1 VIARALAAVMALA
14 ARRPLA
20 VGACVVVL
28 ALLGAAAALQL
39 QPSSSTDTFVSRS
52 SPTYKAS
59 ATYHRH
65 FGDDAV
71 YVLVRE
77 PLTQLTL
84 TSDLERVLTLE
95 GCLSGNVPPG
105 GTPRG
110 GPSGPCAR
118 LAVSR
123 PAQVV
128 LGPGTFINESVGQIQ
143 DEIVRRQQATKAQA
157 ARAAAAARKVA
168 KANGWSQARQ
178 DAVAK
183 QATELVTNQF
193 YRDVLQLGATYG
205 LTGIPQLNDPSFVA
219 KLVFDST
226 KAPGTPKAR
235 FAYLFPTRDAAL
247 IQVRLRPDLT
257 QAQRTAALGLIR
269 RAVAMPDWRLPHGK
283 GTYVVTGG
291 PVVLTDLARSI
302 TGSIVVLVLA
312 ALLVMALVLAV
323 VFRTALRLL
332 PLGVALAAVAITF
345 GALGL
350 SGASLTMASVAVL
363 PVLIGLGV
371 DYAIQLQS
379 RLQEEERAGPAAGF
393 GAAAGRVAA
402 GGAPTIATA
411 SAATAAGFLV
421 LLLSPVPMVR
431 GFGLLL
437 VAGIFIAFA
446 CALTLGTAAL
456 AQAARRRAR
465 AAAGPDP
472 RGAAGGSRAPRR
484 PRAPARLAAAAS
496 AALRPALRGAGELV
510 FENPASRGA
519 RGLVGA
525 GGRRALALAGA
536 HPGRVL
542 AVALAL
548 AAAGWGLDTQIR
560 VESDIQKLVPQD
572 LPALRNLTTLESA
585 TGVGGEV
592 DVVVSGRDLTD
603 PKVVSWMADYQTALA
618 KRFGYGPSR
627 GCGKAALCP
636 SFSLPALFDGGVGN
650 RTQAQIRAVLDA
662 VPPYFSQSVLTPDR
676 RTATLAFGIRLM
688 SLDRQQ
694 QVLDVMRRGLRGA
707 PPGVHAELA
716 GLPVLF
722 AQANAEVSSPW
733 RRLVT
738 LLAGLAAVAL
748 VLFAALRSARRAL
761 VPLIPIALA
770 SGWSSLVL
778 WAMRIPLNPMSVVL
792 GALVIAISTEFSV
805 LLAERFRAERAAG
818 RDTARALDRAYRST
832 GAAVLAS
839 GVTAIAG
846 FAVLVLSD
854 IRMLR
859 DFGAVTVVDL
869 TVSLLGVLVV
879 LPSALVLAERGAFGA
894 LWLRLAHPRRG
905 RRRRGTG
912 DVGAEAA

>member
-20 VGACVVVL
+20 TGAGVVVL

-39 QPSSSTDTFVSRS
+39 QPSSATDTFVSRS

-59 ATYHRH
+59 AKYHQH

-84 TSDLERVLTLE
+84 TSDLERILALE
-95 GCLSGNVPPG
+95 GCLSGNIPAG

-110 GPSGPCAR
+110 GAKGPCAR
-118 LAVSR
+118 LGATKPV
-123 PAQVV
+123 QVV

-157 ARAAAAARKVA
+157 ARAADAARKVA
-168 KANGWSQARQ
+168 KANGWPKARQ

-193 YRDVLQLGATYG
+193 YADVLRLGQTYG

-226 KAPGTPKAR
+226 KPAGTPKAR
-235 FAYLFPTRDAAL
+235 FAYLFPTKDSAL
-247 IQVRLRPDLT
+247 IQLRLRPGLSQDG
-257 QAQRTAALGLIR
+257 RTAALALVR

-291 PVVLTDLARSI
+291 PVVLSDLTASI
-302 TGSIVVLVLA
+302 TDSIVLLVLA
-312 ALLVMALVLAV
+312 ALVVMSLVLAL
-323 VFRTALRLL
+323 VFRTRLRLL
-332 PLGVALAAVAITF
+332 PLAVALAAVAITF
-345 GALGL
+345 GALQL
-350 SGASLTMASVAVL
+350 TGASLTIASVAVL
-363 PVLIGLGV
+363 PVLIGLAV
-371 DYAIQLQS
+371 DYAIQVQS
-379 RLQEEERAGPAAGF
+379 RLQEEQRAALGGGF
-393 GAAAGRVAA
+393 EGAVARVAA
-402 GGAPTIATA
+402 RGAPTVATA
-411 SAATAAGFLV
+411 AAATAAGFLV

-446 CALTLGTAAL
+446 CATTLGTAVL

-465 AAAGPDP
+465 AATGPP
-472 RGAAGGSRAPRR
+472 
-484 PRAPARLAAAAS
+484 PRARRVARPAHSAA

-510 FENPASRGA
+510 FDNPASRGLRA
-519 RGLVGA
+519 LVHG
-525 GGRRALALAGA
+525 GGRRALAVAA
-536 HPGRVL
+536 ARPGRVL
-542 AVALAL
+542 AVGFAVAVV
-548 AAAGWGLDTQIR
+548 GWALDTQIR

-572 LPALRNLTTLESA
+572 LPALRDLNALERS

-592 DVVVSGRDLTD
+592 DVVVTGDDLTD
-603 PKVVSWMADYQTALA
+603 PKVVSWMADYQAGLA
-618 KRFGYGPSR
+618 KRFGYGADR
-627 GCGKAALCP
+627 GCGKADLCP
-636 SFSLPALFDGGVGN
+636 SFSLPALFDGGVGK
-650 RTQAQIRAVLDA
+650 RTQAQIQAVLDA

-676 RTATLAFGIRLM
+676 RTATLAFGIKLM

-694 QVLDVMRRGLRGA
+694 TVLDAMRQGLRNRPA
-707 PPGVHAELA
+707 GVDAQLA

-722 AQANAEVSSPW
+722 AQANKDVSSPW
-733 RRLVT
+733 RRLAT

-770 SGWSSLVL
+770 SGWSSLVIWL
-778 WAMRIPLNPMSVVL
+778 IGIPLNPMSVVL

-805 LLAERFRAERAAG
+805 LLAERFRAERTAG
-818 RDTARALDRAYRST
+818 HDVAGALDRAYRST

-839 GVTAIAG
+839 GTTAIAG

-894 LWLRLAHPRRG
+894 VRRRVG
-905 RRRRGTG
+905 LPWRRRRRSAG